1 LSLCPII
8 LKLFEAN
15 LWYSK
20 VGNKRLCEL
29 AKSRGGVRPID
40 WREKQRIRGRCDR
53 PNQRVGWTRE
63 KESING
69 KTTTEI

>member
-1 LSLCPII
+1 MKTALIDERNI
-8 LKLFEAN
+8 
-15 LWYSK
+15 
-20 VGNKRLCEL
+20 
-29 AKSRGGVRPID
+29 GVRPID